1 MVSSEL
7 QRIAKLVVTAGMV
20 VGVVTT
26 TACDDD
32 LGLAAF
38 AVAEPITVT
47 VYALNGTAQT
57 LPSGLSL
64 RSRSAVRIDPM
75 VDPPWQFDLVFD
87 LDASNEVVVHTP
99 RSVTSELVGLHRVGL
114 QTSTVTFDQLIDAPT
129 SGFVYDSLLTVPLG
143 QTVVVDKVDPSCN
156 RFGGA
161 FLGFNI
167 RAKFVIDSISTSR
180 RAIYLKLLSNP
191 NCGYKSLEPGEPKD

>member
-1 MVSSEL
+1 
-7 QRIAKLVVTAGMV
+7 MV
-20 VGVVTT
+20 VGLVTT

-32 LGLAAF
+32 LGLTAFTVAAP
-38 AVAEPITVT
+38 VTVT

-57 LPSGLSL
+57 LPAGLDL
-64 RSRSAVRIDPM
+64 RLRSAVP
-75 VDPPWQFDLVFD
+75 VNPNWAFDLAFD
-87 LDASNEVVVHTP
+87 LNASNEVLVHTP
-99 RSVTSELVGLHRVGL
+99 RSVSSELVGIHRVGL
-114 QTSTVTFDQLIDAPT
+114 QTSPLTFDQLIDAPT

-143 QTVVVDKVDPSCN
+143 RTVVVDKVDPSCN

-167 RAKFVIDSISTSR
+167 RAKFIIDSISTSR

-191 NCGYKSLEPGEPKD
+191 NCGYRSLEPGEPKD

>member
-1 MVSSEL
+1 MSSEL
-7 QRIAKLVVTAGMV
+7 QRIAKLVVTAGLV

-26 TACDDD
+26 VTACDDD

-38 AVAEPITVT
+38 SVSDPITVT

-57 LPSGLSL
+57 LPAG
-64 RSRSAVRIDPM
+64 IDIRERTARP
-75 VDPPWQFDLVFD
+75 VDSNWIFDLAFD
-87 LDASNEVVVHTP
+87 LDASSEVVVHTA
-99 RSVTSELVGLHRVGL
+99 RSVSSELVSLPRIGL
-114 QTSTVTFDQLIDAPT
+114 QASSLTFDQLIDAPT
-129 SGFVYDSLLTVPLG
+129 SGFVYDSLLTVPVG
-143 QTVVVDKVDPSCN
+143 RTVVVDKVDPSCN

-180 RAIYLKLLSNP
+180 RAIYLKILSNP
-191 NCGYKSLEPGEPKD
+191 NCGYRSLEPGEPKD